1 MVQVVLQQDL
11 GISCTLLCP
20 NKYKRHLSLQ
30 ENNIT
35 SCTYICENLCIHC
48 VKNGGGWSNG
58 GENYQS
64 KYNRRTVRKH
74 LCKSYIK
81 LNHSFDFYINYF
93 FFNDYYLYMHI
104 YTHTHSNA
112 LTYFQKK
119 FTEVFI
125 LKVLFGSQNLFFQKA
140 IFSKTFMIK
149 VP

>member
-11 GISCTLLCP
+11 GIPCTLLCP

-35 SCTYICENLCIHC
+35 SCTYICENLYIHC

-58 GENYQS
+58 GENYQNTTDVQYES
-64 KYNRRTVRKH
+64 IFVNHTLNWTIH
-74 LCKSYIK
+74 LIFT
-81 LNHSFDFYINYF
+81 LIF
-93 FFNDYYLYMHI
+93 FFQWLLSVHAYI
-104 YTHTHSNA
+104 QAYTLKRINIF
-112 LTYFQKK
+112 LKK

>member
-11 GISCTLLCP
+11 GIPCTLLCP

-35 SCTYICENLCIHC
+35 SCTYICENLYIHC

-81 LNHSFDFYINYF
+81 LNHSFDFYINF
-93 FFNDYYLYMHI
+93 FFQWLLSVHAYIHA
-104 YTHTHSNA
+104 YTLKRINI
-112 LTYFQKK
+112 FFKK
-119 FTEVFI
+119 ITEVFI